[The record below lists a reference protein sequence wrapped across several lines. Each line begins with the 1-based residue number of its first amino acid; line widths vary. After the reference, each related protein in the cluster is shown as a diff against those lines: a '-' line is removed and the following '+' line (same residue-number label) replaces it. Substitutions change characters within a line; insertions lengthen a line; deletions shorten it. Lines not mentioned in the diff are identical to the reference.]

1 MAIRPWFV
9 ASKITSRKH
18 LITVTMLSFWTFYF
32 VSNYMTFNSPIP
44 VAFYPL
50 LALILRHAPQRFGL
64 VLKQRTLR
72 TYTCPKGIGG
82 GGRDCHGL
90 GKIKEV

>member
-32 VSNYMTFNSPIP
+32 VSNYITFNSPIP

-50 LALILRHAPQRFGL
+50 LALILLAATL
-64 VLKQRTLR
+64 LNVLALYSNKKHYELTPVR
-72 TYTCPKGIGG
+72 K
-82 GGRDCHGL
+82 GL
-90 GKIKEV
+90 GVGGEIVMG

>member
-1 MAIRPWFV
+1 MAIRPWFA

-32 VSNYMTFNSPIP
+32 VSNYITFNSPIP

-50 LALILRHAPQRFGL
+50 LALILLAATL
-64 VLKQRTLR
+64 LNVLALYSNKEHYELTPVR
-72 TYTCPKGIGG
+72 K
-82 GGRDCHGL
+82 GL
-90 GKIKEV
+90 GAGGEIVMG